1 MGLVSLEIP
10 PLHCVV
16 FYLIALCNDN
26 LAKYVGK
33 QLISKRENDTSVKGR
48 FPQVRLTLLECV

>member
-1 MGLVSLEIP
+1 METP
-10 PLHCVV
+10 PLHSVV

-48 FPQVRLTLLECV
+48 FLQVRRSLLECV